1 MFGSITGPA
10 AFVGMV
16 VLMLIAVPQI
26 YIKRFIWMGIIG
38 GFVLAILILSIMQNL
53 LGFWQFLN
61 IDLVYLSNIPISLS
75 AVWMPLVIMFS
86 YFLNTGIN
94 NITRIVAMIAIF
106 ASIPVI
112 GHWFLLSQGLLVYRD
127 WSLTYTFILA
137 SAIHIMLYFYLN
149 LASQAKQLR

>member
-26 YIKRFIWMGIIG
+26 CIKRFIWMGIIG

-61 IDLVYLSNIPISLS
+61 VDLVYLSNIPISLS

-86 YFLNTGIN
+86 YFLSTGIN

-112 GHWFLLSQGLLVYRD
+112 GHWFLLNQGLLVYRD

-137 SAIHIMLYFYLN
+137 SAIHVMLYFYLH